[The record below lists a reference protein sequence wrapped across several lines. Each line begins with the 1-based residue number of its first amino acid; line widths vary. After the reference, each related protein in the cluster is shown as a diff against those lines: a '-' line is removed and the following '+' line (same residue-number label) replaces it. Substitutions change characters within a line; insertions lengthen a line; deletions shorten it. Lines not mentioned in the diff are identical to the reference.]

1 MWFGTNKCT
10 PGSSSTTH
18 FVLTLKIRT
27 NQVKTTILIERPY
40 DSLYPCPVSAI
51 CKYQLYFCLCLFKF
65 TRSLQSTVHHQQWY
79 EANVGPRWVQTI
91 QFVCRLSQAI
101 ADGKVMVKQEF
112 LVVVEVRRA
121 VFSHQ
126 IVCGVAIVA
135 SL

>member
-1 MWFGTNKCT
+1 MTVF
-10 PGSSSTTH
+10 TH
-18 FVLTLKIRT
+18 ARF
-27 NQVKTTILIERPY
+27 
-40 DSLYPCPVSAI
+40 
-51 CKYQLYFCLCLFKF
+51 QLYVNTNSTSVFACS
-65 TRSLQSTVHHQQWY
+65 SLPGHCKALVRHQQWY

-126 IVCGVAIVA
+126 MVCGVAIVA